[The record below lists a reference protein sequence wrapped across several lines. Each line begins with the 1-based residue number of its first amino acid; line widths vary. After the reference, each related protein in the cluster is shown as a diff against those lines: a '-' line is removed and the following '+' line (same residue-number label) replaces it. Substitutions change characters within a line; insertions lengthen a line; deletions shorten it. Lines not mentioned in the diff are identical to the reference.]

1 MRLCHYLCG
10 MKTIKF
16 ISLTA
21 FLFCLNMPL
30 HAQFNTIGPINKKRI
45 YTTNSPKPKE
55 ALTNSIVVADS
66 VPVSTTIDNDGNGQT
81 TVSPFDNQDLMSL
94 VALPLKKIHINSG
107 FGMRNHPVYHR
118 KMMHNGID
126 LSARYEKV
134 YSMFPGTVIKV
145 GQDSMSGKFITVRT
159 GDYTI
164 SYCHLSQ
171 QLVKEKEFVN
181 AGTNI
186 AIQETLV
193 LPQGHICIWQQKKM
207 ARHSMRPSFWSI
219 SKILFTTKRVFMV
232 GHPKAHHLSQWSKDD
247 GHLSLVP
254 ILIQRM
260 NLA

>member
-1 MRLCHYLCG
+1 MRLCPYLCS

-45 YTTNSPKPKE
+45 YTTNPPKPKE
-55 ALTNSIVVADS
+55 TLTDSIVVAAS
-66 VPVSTTIDNDGNGQT
+66 VPDSTTTGNDGDGKT
-81 TVSPFDNQDLMSL
+81 IVTPLDNHNLMSL
-94 VALPLKKIHINSG
+94 VALPLEKIHINSG
-107 FGMRNHPVYHR
+107 FGMRRHPIYHKR
-118 KMMHNGID
+118 IMHNGID

-145 GQDSMSGKFITVRT
+145 GQDSRSGKFVTVRT

-186 AIQETLV
+186 AISGNTGASTGPHL
-193 LPQGHICIWQQKKM
+193 HITAKKDGKAFNPM
-207 ARHSMRPSFWSI
+207 
-219 SKILFTTKRVFMV
+219 IL
-232 GHPKAHHLSQWSKDD
+232 LN
-247 GHLSLVP
+247 
-254 ILIQRM
+254 LI
-260 NLA
+260 AKTI